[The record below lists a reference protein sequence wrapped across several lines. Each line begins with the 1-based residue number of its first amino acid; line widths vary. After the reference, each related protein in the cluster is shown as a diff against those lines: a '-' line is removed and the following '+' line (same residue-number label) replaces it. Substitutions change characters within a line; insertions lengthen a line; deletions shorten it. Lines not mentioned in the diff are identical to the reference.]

1 MLYLK
6 GGRGEGVPRVHVIE
20 NELECE
26 GDRKGGKGHGSN
38 LAAKF

>member
-26 GDRKGGKGHGSN
+26 GDRKGHGSN